1 MSHET
6 ANQPDLSL
14 EHPLVRVIY
23 VSGATV
29 PFSEDD
35 FSELMSGA
43 REKNARLGISGILL
57 FREGSF
63 LQVLEGPS
71 VAVDWLFETIQR
83 DPRHSRLLVVQRSEI
98 QQREFADQPMAF
110 LSISPETCVA
120 APFSDPSLQR
130 LFRDFCAEKWR
141 RAFDC
146 HRKENA
152 GIPICNPYLNAM
164 WGNGESAVQDDQ
176 TNIQVEIS
184 HSPTAQNNG
193 GIR

>member
-1 MSHET
+1 MSHE
-6 ANQPDLSL
+6 AAHKPDSSTELSL
-14 EHPLVRVIY
+14 VRLIY

-29 PFSEDD
+29 PFSDEDFLD
-35 FSELMSGA
+35 LLAGA
-43 REKNARLGISGILL
+43 RETNESLGVSGILM
-57 FREGSF
+57 FRDGSF

-71 VAVDWLFETIQR
+71 TAVDQLFETIQN

-98 QQREFADQPMAF
+98 KEREFEGQPMAF
-110 LSISPETCVA
+110 VSITPETCA
-120 APFSDPSLQR
+120 AVPFSDPSLQR

-164 WGNGESAVQDDQ
+164 WGNDDSVVQDDQ
-176 TNIQVEIS
+176 TSIQVEIN
-184 HSPTAQNNG
+184 HSQAAQSNG